1 MNWPINIKNYCR
13 FWYVDI
19 IENYVR
25 FYIIVTLSWLEWGDA
40 SGGIAVPSDEHHHQ
54 FHAEFG
60 TSTC

>member
-1 MNWPINIKNYCR
+1 M
-13 FWYVDI
+13 DI

-25 FYIIVTLSWLEWGDA
+25 FYIIVAFCWLERGDT

-60 TSTC
+60 ASPHGHLTR